1 MHKTIHLFI
10 HSVIRSLFFLLF
22 SLSRRKEKKGKEGT
36 RKNKRRDSVFFFF
49 FSFLLLILI
58 LFSFFIFHFS
68 FFPLVSRAER
78 SGISRASS
86 LAISQTKKRKKK
98 EKFYRRRKG
107 SVQCIYTWVHIIRY
121 IPTSIKEGPSTTR
134 LTYAP

>member
-1 MHKTIHLFI
+1 MHKTIHLSI

-22 SLSRRKEKKGKEGT
+22 SLSLEERKRKGRKEQEKIKEGT
-36 RKNKRRDSVFFFF
+36 RFFFF
-49 FSFLLLILI
+49 FFFFFLILI

-78 SGISRASS
+78 SGISRAGS